1 MNNSKAAL
9 MITLFAATGQG
20 KNHYTVGSVDKFL
33 SLLTK
38 YHKIDIQRRW
48 IFQCLKDLLDAGYI
62 TRKARYKRR
71 DGGLIGQIPS
81 MISFTLQGAKYLV
94 SRRVSGAFALLKSIL
109 NFVTGKDKRWPGTSD
124 FLPPPAQGKKK
135 QNQRE
140 LTKLLD
146 SIGGAL

>member
-20 KNHYTVGSVDKFL
+20 KNHYTVGSIDKFL

-48 IFQCLKDLLDAGYI
+48 IFQCFRDLLDAGYI

-81 MISFTLQGAKYLV
+81 MVSFTLRGAKYLV
-94 SRRVSGAFALLKSIL
+94 SRRVSGAMSLLKSIL
-109 NFVTGKDKRWPGTSD
+109 NFVTGKDQRWPNVKHVVD
-124 FLPPPAQGKKK
+124 PHAVKKK
-135 QNQRE
+135 KANQRE

-146 SIGGAL
+146 HIAGKL

>member
-9 MITLFAATGQG
+9 MITLFSCMGQG
-20 KNHYTVGSVDKFL
+20 KKHYTVGSVNKIL
-33 SLLTK
+33 SLLEK

-62 TRKARYKRR
+62 ARKARYKRR
-71 DGGLIGQIPS
+71 GNGLIGQIPS

-94 SRRVSGAFALLKSIL
+94 SRRVTGAFALLKNIL
-109 NFVTGKDKRWPGTSD
+109 KFVTGKDQRWPNVENVTD
-124 FLPPPAQGKKK
+124 PRAVKK
-135 QNQRE
+135 QKTNQRE

-146 SIGGAL
+146 KITGEI